1 MTNVSLFSQIL
12 QLIPRHIFQSV
23 VREYRTDKH
32 SKGFDTWTHLVS
44 MLLCHFGRL
53 HSLRDIAMGLRTI
66 AGNANHLG
74 IMKKVP
80 CKSSLS
86 YQNENRDWQ
95 FFRELYQKLFA
106 YFQNERG
113 LLRRKQFHDIKEK
126 IYLIDSTVI
135 SVCLSVFD
143 WALYRQQKGAIKIH
157 TMLDYDGLLPVYAR
171 VTPAKQNDSKHA
183 SYMVMPEGSVIVAD
197 RGYQSFQMFYQWH
210 KRKIS
215 FVVRLKRN
223 ILHERVEEKDLPE
236 GEDEHIIVDEVIRL
250 MDEETGNHY
259 PENLRRVVV
268 YDKKHGRKIE
278 LVTNNLSWTAAT
290 VAELYKQR
298 WRIEVF
304 FKELKQHL
312 KIKSFLGI
320 NENSMHI
327 QIWTALITMLLL
339 RVLREQATFRW
350 NLSNLVVFLRVN
362 LFVKI
367 ELFLWLN
374 NPFYSPREAVKGIE
388 QMSIWPRGD

>member
-1 MTNVSLFSQIL
+1 
-12 QLIPRHIFQSV
+12 
-23 VREYRTDKH
+23 
-32 SKGFDTWTHLVS
+32 

-223 ILHERVEEKDLPE
+223 ILHERVEERDLPE

-312 KIKSFLGI
+312 KIKSFLGM